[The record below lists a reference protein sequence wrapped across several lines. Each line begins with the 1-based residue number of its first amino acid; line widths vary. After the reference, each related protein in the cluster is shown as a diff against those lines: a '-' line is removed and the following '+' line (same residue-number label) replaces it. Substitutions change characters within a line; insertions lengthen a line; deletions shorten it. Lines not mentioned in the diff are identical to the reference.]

1 MTNEIDV
8 TGWSALL
15 LGLAALFA
23 GIGALRQ
30 PGIWKSMVDEIFAS
44 PSLQFLSGMLELLT
58 GTLVYLANPWL
69 PADVLAC
76 VMKGLGGLMMAEA
89 LVILGFCDIYS
100 QLWVKYLAA
109 MHRGWAAFTALFGA
123 GLTIAGGLHLAG
135 RAL

>member
-1 MTNEIDV
+1 MAEAIDSAA
-8 TGWSALL
+8 WSALL

-30 PGIWKSMVDEIFAS
+30 PGIWKQMVDEILAS

-58 GTLVYLANPWL
+58 GALVYLANPWG

-76 VMKGLGGLMMAEA
+76 VMTGLGGLMIAEA

-109 MHRGWAAFTALFGA
+109 MHRGWALFTALFGA
-123 GLTIAGGLHLAG
+123 VLVAAGMLRFH
-135 RAL
+135 